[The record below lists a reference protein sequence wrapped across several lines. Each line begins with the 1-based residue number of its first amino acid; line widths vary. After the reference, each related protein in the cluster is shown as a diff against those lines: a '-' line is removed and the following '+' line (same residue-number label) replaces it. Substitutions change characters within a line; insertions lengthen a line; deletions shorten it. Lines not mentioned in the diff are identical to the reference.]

1 MVYPHTIS
9 PDEMSKGFIQ
19 LLKCADDLALDVPD
33 AATLL
38 GDFLARAVVDDVLP
52 PALVRVNVRTLHCR
66 SPAPHGQ
73 KPSDSVCLRVP
84 RTVSPRQL
92 CSTR

>member
-1 MVYPHTIS
+1 
-9 PDEMSKGFIQ
+9 MSKGFIQ

-52 PALVRVNVRTLHCR
+52 PALVRVHVRTPPLAR
-66 SPAPHGQ
+66 APRKIQ
-73 KPSDSVCLRVP
+73 TTACVYA
-84 RTVSPRQL
+84 
-92 CSTR
+92 